1 MNGGDY
7 GQLESAIHSLSPP
20 HLCKPGELCPT
31 RSCMDLQVKHINWL
45 FLLTGSLVEQL
56 ALLQGGLELLFL
68 ATASQSLHR
77 AKSRTWSITESPAL
91 GLCPD
96 LTTKVLPHQDTGR
109 IQGMQG
115 VRESQQ
121 WRGTQCFCV
130 LELWHHCPITAAP
143 SPTSSCPGYQGCPG
157 YQAWVI
163 CHQAAGGEM
172 FPQI

>member
-1 MNGGDY
+1 
-7 GQLESAIHSLSPP
+7 
-20 HLCKPGELCPT
+20 
-31 RSCMDLQVKHINWL
+31 MDLQVKHINWL

-115 VRESQQ
+115 VRGSQQ

-172 FPQI
+172 SPQI